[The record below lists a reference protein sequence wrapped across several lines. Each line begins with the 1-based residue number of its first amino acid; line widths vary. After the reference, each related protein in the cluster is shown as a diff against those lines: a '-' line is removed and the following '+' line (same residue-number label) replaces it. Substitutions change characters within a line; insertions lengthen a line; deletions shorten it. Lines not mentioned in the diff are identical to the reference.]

1 MFFCRL
7 WDFPNVPKC
16 KAKKAKEA
24 EKARLFYTRFFQNL
38 LCSGAILM
46 CWNENG
52 TPTNTKSHSMDH
64 NGFAKLPS
72 ECFYYRTLLF
82 TQ

>member
-24 EKARLFYTRFFQNL
+24 EKARLFYTRFEESTVQW
-38 LCSGAILM
+38 CKEI
-46 CWNENG
+46 
-52 TPTNTKSHSMDH
+52 
-64 NGFAKLPS
+64 
-72 ECFYYRTLLF
+72 
-82 TQ
+82 